1 MKKSSIDNWDS
12 IEKKWQEKLASHEEE
27 VPAAIWNQIEKK
39 LDEKKGRAI
48 PFIINRKQWSWAAI
62 LLISFGLGWWQ
73 LSNTDALL
81 DHANIAN
88 QISTQA
94 PKTGIES
101 TLTEQ
106 AEVASLGTTS
116 ESYDLAP
123 KVARVSHHS
132 SEKESH
138 DSPAP
143 AASNVPVIIE
153 SNTPNNPVI
162 LADNRTFE
170 KEKPASLVK
179 EESVEMLI
187 DIQPS
192 QTTNTEKENSYVP
205 EPSKKRNSL
214 FARVVKQ
221 LKHAIDGDPVDWQT
235 LKQGDP
241 KLENSIHQVANTYI
255 KTEQVVQRTFQF

>member
-1 MKKSSIDNWDS
+1 MKKSSVDNWDS
-12 IEKKWQEKLASHEEE
+12 LEKNWQEKLNSHEEE

-39 LDEKKGRAI
+39 LDEKKGKAT
-48 PFIINRKQWSWAAI
+48 PFIIHRRQWSWAAI

-73 LSNTDALL
+73 LSNTNTFID
-81 DHANIAN
+81 D
-88 QISTQA
+88 S
-94 PKTGIES
+94 
-101 TLTEQ
+101 
-106 AEVASLGTTS
+106 
-116 ESYDLAP
+116 
-123 KVARVSHHS
+123 KVAHHIQTENNGPS
-132 SEKESH
+132 QQV
-138 DSPAP
+138 PN
-143 AASNVPVIIE
+143 SNTPIQVENNTLINRIE
-153 SNTPNNPVI
+153 SNHTETKVSHSSQASSIQETKSITESIPVI
-162 LADNRTFE
+162 EEVSKPNTNPIVLADNRTFE
-170 KEKPASLVK
+170 KEKPALLAK

-192 QTTNTEKENSYVP
+192 QANNQEKDNSYVP

-221 LKHAIDGDPVDWQT
+221 LRQAIDGEPVDWQT